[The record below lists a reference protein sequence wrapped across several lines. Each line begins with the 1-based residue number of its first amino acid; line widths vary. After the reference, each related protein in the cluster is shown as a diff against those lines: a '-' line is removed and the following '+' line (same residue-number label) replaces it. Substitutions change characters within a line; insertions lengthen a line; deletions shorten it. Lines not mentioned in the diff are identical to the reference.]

1 MPRRATIR
9 DLADETGVSVA
20 TVSRVLNGHANVS
33 AQTRDLVLRAASKL
47 GRHGPRSSSGSA
59 AGGDTVFVRC
69 PYVLSDY
76 FGLIVSSIVETVE
89 LHGMSVMLNAGK
101 SAVGRS
107 PLPTLP
113 ERAGVRGA
121 ILILPPEPAE
131 DLAALRDRRFPFVV
145 VDPRTAP
152 PRDVVAVSSAHFAG
166 ARSVSAHVVGLGH
179 RRVGIIGGPREWSVN
194 DGRLAGYIAPLV
206 DVGVLPPAELMR
218 FVTEPNEEQGHA
230 AACELLDLP
239 EPPTALLA
247 FNDKIAVGALRAA
260 AERGL
265 RVPDDLSVAGF
276 DDIEVSRATR
286 PMLTTV
292 RQPLAELG
300 RMAVTML
307 LRMMGGHELDALHVE
322 LATELVVRDSTAPP
336 RPL

>member
-1 MPRRATIR
+1 M
-9 DLADETGVSVA
+9 A
-20 TVSRVLNGHANVS
+20 TVSRVLNGHTNVS
-33 AQTRDLVLRAASKL
+33 AQTRDLVLRAAHKL
-47 GRHGPRSSSGSA
+47 GAHGPRARSGPA

-89 LHGMSVMLNAGK
+89 LHGMGVVLNAGK
-101 SAVGRS
+101 SAAGRS

-121 ILILPPEPAE
+121 VLILPPEPAE
-131 DLAALRDRRFPFVV
+131 DLAALRDRQFPFVV

-166 ARSVSAHVVGLGH
+166 ARSVMTHLVGLGH
-179 RRVGIIGGPREWSVN
+179 RRIGIIGGPREWSVS
-194 DGRLAGYIAPLV
+194 DGRQAGYIAPLV
-206 DVGVLPPAELMR
+206 DVGALPPLELLR

-230 AACELLDLP
+230 AAGELLDLP
-239 EPPTALLA
+239 SPPTALA
-247 FNDKIAVGALRAA
+247 CFNDKIALGALRAA

-265 RVPDDLSVAGF
+265 RVPADLSVAGF
-276 DDIEVSRATR
+276 DDIEVSRATS

-322 LATELVVRDSTAPP
+322 LATDLVVRGSTAPP
-336 RPL
+336 RAL